1 MRSRRQS
8 MKANEK
14 YSELYEQFKDLKKT
28 EGYNLKNIKEL
39 YFPLWFCQ
47 QKIAVEKELEVDR
60 FSRILLSFIGTT
72 RKSHTE
78 VCDFLG
84 IDEDDFT
91 LMQIYFLTKQ
101 GFLIEEFHN
110 DNTYYVM
117 SQEGKSFLDKDKK
130 AKQIDEEEITYYYD
144 GLQSV
149 LTANLDSVYNVVQ
162 SHKFKNTNEE
172 KIMIKHDD
180 KPTFSKIKQE
190 NWDSF
195 YQKLTSHKNFFFYSF
210 LEKEIKT
217 HKRHIPFLAFIYKN
231 KDEEFDIDIR
241 KYEKTVH
248 DFKKHG
254 YELEERLSK
263 SVNKKQKKDEKFLKY
278 FSVD

>member
-1 MRSRRQS
+1 

-14 YSELYEQFKDLKKT
+14 YSELYNKFKDHKKT

-39 YFPLWFCQ
+39 YFPLWFCR

-60 FSRILLSFIGTT
+60 FSRVLLSFIGSKG
-72 RKSHTE
+72 KSHVE
-78 VCDFLG
+78 VCEFLG
-84 IDEDDFT
+84 VDEDDFT

-101 GFLIEEFHN
+101 GFLIEELYN

-117 SQEGKSFLDKDKK
+117 SQEGKSFLDKAQK
-130 AKQIDEEEITYYYD
+130 AKQIDEEVISYYYD

-149 LTANLDSVYNVVQ
+149 LRANLDSVYNVVQ
-162 SHKFKNTNEE
+162 SHKFKNTKE
-172 KIMIKHDD
+172 KEIMIKHDD
-180 KPTFSKIKQE
+180 KPTLSKIKQVDW
-190 NWDSF
+190 NKF
-195 YQKLTSHKNFFFYSF
+195 YQNLTSHENLFFYSF
-210 LEKEIKT
+210 LEKQIET

-241 KYEKTVH
+241 KYEKTVR

-278 FSVD
+278 FSAD